1 MICEVENIS
10 FPKNQLSLL
19 KQLKTVTPFSAYEN
33 RVPFI
38 LSKVYYDNNWLLHT
52 TKVICEKKNKRF
64 ELQ

>member
-33 RVPFI
+33 RVPSI
-38 LSKVYYDNNWLLHT
+38 LSKVYYGNNWLLHT